1 MLKRRPSIAPRTHRT
16 MKCIIA
22 AALSLLVAAHSV
34 RGLSLAPRLAA
45 PRPALSD
52 NRNLVLGRRRSAS
65 SVEARAAHVTRL
77 FSATAISADG
87 AFEEGG
93 ENLNVK
99 YGPGKIRFRLEC
111 I

>member
-1 MLKRRPSIAPRTHRT
+1 

-45 PRPALSD
+45 PRPALSH
-52 NRNLVLGRRRSAS
+52 NRNAVLGRRRSAS